1 MSWHFSQGPEGGF
14 SEADY
19 LAGIRSLRSKL
30 RDTRA
35 NACCNGSGM
44 EFCRL
49 SRCGTMCEL
58 LTGDRG
64 EGSSMSSPVDSR
76 ARISARR
83 ERGRASREA
92 ARGSGLRCTESFARF
107 DRDTCLWRT
116 PLLSLLADLDVFSET
131 WPKRGMMRHGWCWEL
146 PTWELRTGETGF
158 GFSPRPLHM
167 IPTPTVCNAPNK
179 GANTKGPKSLMEV
192 ALTDWKPGETWL
204 TPMALD
210 GMRSTMKLES
220 LAKHW
225 EKHPN
230 SNLAEQVAARMFPT
244 PCASGKG
251 GSNAARKWKLLLPTP
266 TCQDAKNNGSQ
277 SQQNRN
283 SKPLNAVAGGAL
295 NPPWVEWLMGWPI
308 GWTDSSPLEMDR
320 FRLWL
325 QLHSVSLNEFL
336 KER

>member
-14 SEADY
+14 SVADY

-30 RDTRA
+30 NTTRA
-35 NACCNGSGM
+35 KSSCSDSGTAS
-44 EFCRL
+44 CRT
-49 SRCGTMCEL
+49 SPSGTTSAL
-58 LTGDRG
+58 LMGDLG
-64 EGSSMSSPVDSR
+64 GGLSMSLAGDSLVKT
-76 ARISARR
+76 SQPQ
-83 ERGRASREA
+83 ERGRASRAA
-92 ARGSGLRCTESFARF
+92 ARGSGRRCTESFARF
-107 DRDTCLWRT
+107 DRDSCLWRT
-116 PLLSLLADLDVFSET
+116 PQCSLLAGLDVFSET
-131 WPKRGMMRHGWCWEL
+131 WPRAGMMRRGWCWEL
-146 PTWELRTGETGF
+146 QMSEPRMSARES
-158 GFSPRPLHM
+158 GFSR
-167 IPTPTVCNAPNK
+167 T
-179 GANTKGPKSLMEV
+179 
-192 ALTDWKPGETWL
+192 TWL

-230 SNLAEQVAARMFPT
+230 SNLAEQVAARM
-244 PCASGKG
+244 
-251 GSNAARKWKLLLPTP
+251 LPTP
-266 TCQDAKNNGSQ
+266 MANDAKNNGGPG
-277 SQQNRN
+277 QQARK
-283 SKPLNAVAGGAL
+283 SPQLGAVVGGAL